1 MNQQKIIEEMI
12 FTQKFSVTVCYCL
25 HIVLQ
30 RLIPHMSMLTHIQLN
45 AQKLH
50 NLIVHILSYFMQISH

>member
-1 MNQQKIIEEMI
+1 MNQQKIVEEMI
-12 FTQKFSVTVCYCL
+12 FTQKFSVTVCL

-50 NLIVHILSYFMQISH
+50 NLIVHILSYFMQISN